1 MFKFSCGKHNVFL
14 NMFACEEH
22 QNVLAWAKCR
32 PCQHFLRSRSIGQR
46 PRQSGCEAVGI
57 SRSFRH
63 GIRCNIR
70 HGRRKKLDFLLSG
83 AACFMTS
90 GSCPCLGGLDDAR
103 NWQSMLL
110 HLAGRALH
118 TIRGGF
124 AVHGRRS
131 IPPAQLASQNGLIW
145 GGAGGGRFYA
155 GGRFGGGGR
164 FFAGCRFF

>member
-1 MFKFSCGKHNVFL
+1 
-14 NMFACEEH
+14 
-22 QNVLAWAKCR
+22 
-32 PCQHFLRSRSIGQR
+32 
-46 PRQSGCEAVGI
+46 
-57 SRSFRH
+57 
-63 GIRCNIR
+63 
-70 HGRRKKLDFLLSG
+70 
-83 AACFMTS
+83 MTS